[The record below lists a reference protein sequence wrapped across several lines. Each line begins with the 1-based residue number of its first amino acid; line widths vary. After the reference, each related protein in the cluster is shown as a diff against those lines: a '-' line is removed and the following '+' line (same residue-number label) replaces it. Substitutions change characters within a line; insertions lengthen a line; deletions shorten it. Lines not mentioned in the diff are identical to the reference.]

1 MTTKFLY
8 KQVIVVRED
17 LKMSPGKLAV
27 QVAHASVGA
36 IYDNLLG
43 ADFDKT
49 NLRPFLDKLEL
60 VDNWFAEGFRKIVLK
75 APSAKEII
83 ALEGKC
89 AEHNIPF
96 YTVYDFGLTELEPH
110 TLTCIGIGP
119 DLNENIDK
127 LTGRLGL
134 WR

>member
-27 QVAHASVGA
+27 QVAHASVGVICNGSGVYRA
-36 IYDNLLG
+36 K
-43 ADFDKT
+43 AT
-49 NLRPFLDKLEL
+49 LE
-60 VDNWFAEGFRKIVLK
+60 NWFAEGFRKIVLRV
-75 APSAKEII
+75 PSAKEII

-89 AEHNIPF
+89 AEHNLPF
-96 YTVYDFGLTELEPH
+96 YTVYDFGLTELDPN

-127 LTGRLGL
+127 ITGRLGL
-134 WR
+134 WK

>member
-1 MTTKFLY
+1 MTSKFLY

-36 IYDNLLG
+36 IYNSNLL
-43 ADFDKT
+43 
-49 NLRPFLDKLEL
+49 RPTLE
-60 VDNWFAEGFRKIVLK
+60 NWFAEGFRKIVLK
-75 APSAKEII
+75 VPTTKEII

-89 AEHNIPF
+89 VEQNVPF
-96 YTVYDFGLTELEPH
+96 YAVYDFGLTELEPN

-127 LTGRLGL
+127 ITGRLGL

>member
-1 MTTKFLY
+1 MTSKFLY

-36 IYDNLLG
+36 YRETAVKLL
-43 ADFDKT
+43 DFDPAYIT
-49 NLRPFLDKLEL
+49 AE
-60 VDNWFAEGFRKIVLK
+60 NWFTEGFRKIVLK
-75 APSAKEII
+75 VKSEKDILDLKERCHK
-83 ALEGKC
+83 E
-89 AEHNIPF
+89 NISHF
-96 YTVYDFGLTELEPH
+96 LVYDFGLTELDPN

-127 LTGRLGL
+127 ITGRLGL
-134 WR
+134 YK

>member
-8 KQVIVVRED
+8 KQVIVARED

-36 IYDNLLG
+36 IYERTKVS
-43 ADFDKT
+43 FCST
-49 NLRPFLDKLEL
+49 IE
-60 VDNWFAEGFRKIVLK
+60 NWFAEGFRKIVLK
-75 APSAKEII
+75 VPSAKEII

-89 AEHNIPF
+89 AEHNIPW
-96 YTVYDFGLTELEPH
+96 YSVYDFGLTELEPN

-119 DLNENIDK
+119 DLNENVDK
-127 LTGRLGL
+127 ITGRLGL

>member
-1 MTTKFLY
+1 MTQKFLY

-17 LKMSPGKLAV
+17 LKMSPGKSAV

-36 IYDNLLG
+36 IYNRSGVYL
-43 ADFDKT
+43 AKAT
-49 NLRPFLDKLEL
+49 LE
-60 VDNWFAEGFRKIVLK
+60 NWFAEGFRKIVLK
-75 APSAKEII
+75 VPSAKEII

-89 AEHNIPF
+89 IEQNIPW
-96 YTVYDFGLTELEPH
+96 YSVYDFGLTELEPN

-119 DLNENIDK
+119 DLNENVDK
-127 LTGRLGL
+127 ITGRLGL

>member
-1 MTTKFLY
+1 MTTKFFY
-8 KQVIVVRED
+8 KQAIVVRED

-36 IYDNLLG
+36 IHNRSGIYLPP
-43 ADFDKT
+43 AT
-49 NLRPFLDKLEL
+49 LE
-60 VDNWFAEGFRKIVLK
+60 NWFNEGFRKIVLK
-75 APSAKEII
+75 VPSMKEII

-89 AEHNIPF
+89 IEQNIPW
-96 YTVYDFGLTELEPH
+96 YSVYDFGLTELEPN

-127 LTGRLGL
+127 ITGKLGL
-134 WR
+134 YK